1 MPFSLFPFS
10 KEVFLSM
17 RHLKRSFV
25 AGLLLAFVPALL
37 FAQQGTTVSGRVTSE
52 ADTPLQGAS
61 VSIPALNVGAVT
73 NAEGRYSLSV
83 PAANVGQTVTLTAR
97 RIGYQQWSGLVTL
110 TAGAVNRDITLAV
123 SAAQLE
129 GIVVTALGLE
139 REKRSLGTSVQNI
152 SGADVATARETNIVN
167 ALSGKVAG
175 VAITNAGSQGGS
187 SRLVIR
193 GANSIA
199 GNNQP
204 LFIVDGIP
212 VSNQTVAPPGGFGGV
227 DYGNAVQDLNPNDI
241 ESVSVLMGPNA
252 AALYGSRAANGAVVI
267 TTKRG
272 KGVARGFGV
281 SATTYLSFETPLKL
295 PDYQNAFGQGSG
307 GQFAYVDGAGGG
319 TNDGTDESW
328 GPPLDGRLICQW
340 NSPRDA
346 SGNCQPTPWVAHPN
360 NVRSFFETG
369 RTFNNNVAVS
379 AAGERADVRL
389 SLTNDDLD
397 GLAPGM
403 QLKKFGAV
411 LNGGAELGTRWKTNG
426 ALQYIKNQGY
436 NRNGTGYANDNFM
449 QQFVWFGR
457 QVDVQALKNPRK
469 DAEGNMIN
477 WNHNYHDNPY
487 WIQLESGNRDQRDR
501 IIGVGTVNFQA
512 TNWLTA
518 TVRSGSD
525 WFRDYRKIHLAY
537 GLVESPFGGFDER
550 NIFTQE
556 TNTEGLLT
564 ATRPFMESFNVTA
577 SLGGNVRSTQFK
589 HNRVNVDA
597 LVVPGIYNVGNAQ
610 NTPFIQANEERKL
623 VNSLYGQA
631 QFNYSDYLFLDLTG
645 RNDWSSTLPAGNN
658 SYFYPSVSA
667 SFVFT
672 DALPDLGRGLLNYG
686 KVRAS
691 IATVGN
697 DAAPYQLQS
706 TYAANTPFG
715 GAPRFAV
722 PNSLANSDLKPEETR
737 SFEVGTE
744 LGVWNNRL
752 GLDLTYY
759 SKETS
764 NQILNAQISATTGFT
779 SKAVNA
785 GRISN
790 RGFEALVSATPIKLA
805 NGFQWNTSLNYAR
818 NRSKVEELNADLQ
831 TVNLGSYWSLDV
843 EARLGEPYGAL
854 FGNPYRRD
862 SLGRITVDANGR
874 PRPAGQ
880 KRVLGHYTPDWI
892 AGLSNSF
899 RFRGFDFSF
908 LFDRHQGGEIFSVTN
923 MFGRY
928 AGVLQETLVGRD
940 TGILIDAVYVNT
952 CGAAADPATCGV
964 RNTSRI
970 TAEQYNHWLYGIH
983 EAHIFDASYI
993 KLREMKLGY
1002 VIPARFASRMGA
1014 SAAYVALVGRNLWL
1028 SAKVPHIDPET
1039 AFNNGNAQGFEHGQ
1053 FPSQRSVGFTFSVT
1067 P

>member
-1 MPFSLFPFS
+1 
-10 KEVFLSM
+10 M
-17 RHLKRSFV
+17 RQLRNTLVVGS
-25 AGLLLAFVPALL
+25 LLALLPALAL
-37 FAQQGTTVSGRVTSE
+37 AQGTIVSGRVTSD
-52 ADTPLQGAS
+52 ADAPLQGAA
-61 VSIPALNVGAVT
+61 VSIPTLNVSAST
-73 NAEGRYSLSV
+73 NAEGRYSLTIPS
-83 PAANVGQTVTLTAR
+83 ANVGRTVTVVAR
-97 RIGYQQWSGLVTL
+97 RIGHAPGSAQVTL
-110 TAGAVNRDITLAV
+110 VAGTVTQDFRLPV

-129 GIVVTALGLE
+129 GVVVTALGLE

-152 SGADVATARETNIVN
+152 SGTEVSTARETNIVN

-212 VSNQTVAPPGGFGGV
+212 VSNQTVGAPGGYGGV
-227 DYGNAVQDLNPNDI
+227 DYGNAVQDLNPHDI
-241 ESVSVLMGPNA
+241 ESISVLMGPNA

-272 KGVARGFGV
+272 KGVPRGFGV
-281 SATTYLSFETPLKL
+281 SVNSYVSFESPLKL
-295 PDYQNAFGQGSG
+295 PDYQNQYGQGSG
-307 GQFAYVDGAGGG
+307 GAFSYVDGAGGG

-328 GPPLDGRLICQW
+328 GPKLDGQLICQFD
-340 NSPRDA
+340 SPRDA
-346 SGNCQPTPWVAHPN
+346 AGNCTPTPWVAHPN
-360 NVRSFFETG
+360 NVRNFFETG
-369 RTFNNNVAVS
+369 RTFTNNVALS
-379 AAGERADVRL
+379 AAGERSDVRL
-389 SLTNDDLD
+389 SLTSDELD

-403 QLKKFGAV
+403 QLKKFASA
-411 LNGGAELGTRWKTNG
+411 LNGGAELGERWKATG
-426 ALQYIKNQGY
+426 SVQYIKNQGY

-457 QVDVQALKNPRK
+457 QVDVQRLKDPRK
-469 DAEGNMIN
+469 DADGNMIN

-487 WIQLESGNRDQRDR
+487 WIQLESSNRDQRDR
-501 IIGVGTVNFQA
+501 IIGVGSVKFQP
-512 TNWLTA
+512 TSWLTA
-518 TVRSGSD
+518 TLRSGSD
-525 WFRDYRKIHLAY
+525 WFREYRKVNRAY
-537 GLVESPFGGFDER
+537 GLVESPFGGFDED

-556 TNTEGLLT
+556 TNTEGLLA
-564 ATRPFMESFNVTA
+564 ATRPLTEGLSVTA
-577 SLGGNVRSTQFK
+577 SLGGNLRSTQFK
-589 HNRVNVDA
+589 SNHVGVNE
-597 LVVPGIYNVGNAQ
+597 LVVPGIYNVRNAQ
-610 NTPFIQANEERKL
+610 NDPTVLAYEERKQ

-631 QFNYSDYLFLDLTG
+631 QFAYNDYLFVDVTG
-645 RNDWSSTLPAGNN
+645 RNDWSSTLPADNN

-672 DALPDLGRGLLNYG
+672 DAVPALGTGLLNYG
-686 KVRAS
+686 KIRAGL
-691 IATVGN
+691 ATVGN

-706 TYAANTPFG
+706 TYTAGTPFG
-715 GAPRFAV
+715 GAPRFSV
-722 PNSLANSDLKPEETR
+722 PNALANSDLKPEETQ

-744 LGVWNNRL
+744 LSFFDSRV

-764 NQILNAQISATTGFT
+764 NQILNAQISGTTGYT

-785 GRISN
+785 GVISN
-790 RGFEALVSATPIKLA
+790 KGIETLLSATPIKLA
-805 NGFQWNTSLNYAR
+805 NGFQWNTSLNFAR
-818 NRSKVEELNADLQ
+818 NTSRVEELNADLQ
-831 TVNLGSYWSLDV
+831 TVTLGSYWSLNV
-843 EARLGEPYGAL
+843 EARLNEPYGAL

-874 PRPAGQ
+874 PRPDGN
-880 KRVLGHYTPDWI
+880 KKVLGHYTPDWI
-892 AGLSNSF
+892 GGFSNSF
-899 RFRGFDFSF
+899 RYRGFDFSF
-908 LFDRHQGGEIFSVTN
+908 LLDRHQGGEVFSVTN

-952 CGAAADPATCGV
+952 CGKAADPATCGV
-964 RNTSRI
+964 KNTSRI

-983 EAHIFDASYI
+983 EAAIFDASYT

-1002 VIPARFASRMGA
+1002 VIPSRLASKMGV
-1014 SAAYVALVGRNLWL
+1014 STAYVALVGRNLWL
-1028 SAKVPHIDPET
+1028 SSNVPHIDPET

-1053 FPSQRSVGFTFSVT
+1053 FPSQRSIGFTFSVT

>member
-1 MPFSLFPFS
+1 MRL
-10 KEVFLSM
+10 LSH
-17 RHLKRSFV
+17 RTLACV
-25 AGLLLAFVPALL
+25 AVVLGLAPATLA
-37 FAQQGTTVSGRVTSE
+37 AQQTTTISGRVTAE
-52 ADTPLQGAS
+52 ADAPLAGVS
-61 VSIPALNVGAVT
+61 VTITSLNVGSVT
-73 NAEGRYSLSV
+73 NAEGRYSFV
-83 PAANVGQTVTLTAR
+83 VAGAIGQTATLAAR
-97 RIGYQQWSGLVTL
+97 RIGYVPQTVQVRLTGGPVTHDFQL
-110 TAGAVNRDITLAV
+110 ATTAT
-123 SAAQLE
+123 QLE
-129 GIVVTALGLE
+129 GVVVTALGLE

-152 SGADVATARETNIVN
+152 SGTDIATARETNIVN

-212 VSNQTVAPPGGFGGV
+212 VSNQTVGAPQGYGGV
-227 DYGNAVQDLNPNDI
+227 DYGNAVQDLNANDI
-241 ESVSVLMGPNA
+241 ESISVLMGPNA

-272 KGVARGFGV
+272 KGVPRGFGV
-281 SATTYLSFETPLKL
+281 SATTYLSFESPLKL
-295 PDYQNAFGQGSG
+295 PDYQNEYGQGANG
-307 GQFAYVDGAGGG
+307 EFEYLDGTGAG

-346 SGNCQPTPWVAHPN
+346 AGNCIPTPWVAHPD

-369 RTFNNNVAVS
+369 RTMTNNVAVS
-379 AAGERADVRL
+379 AAGERSDVRL
-389 SLTNDDLD
+389 SLTSDEVD

-411 LNGGAELGTRWKTNG
+411 LNGGAALGDRWTTNG
-426 ALQYIKNQGY
+426 SIQYIKNQGF

-457 QVDVQALKNPRK
+457 QVDVQALEKPRK
-469 DAEGNMIN
+469 DADGNMIN

-487 WIQLESGNRDQRDR
+487 WIQFESGNKDQRDR
-501 IIGVGTVNFQA
+501 VIGVGSINFKA

-525 WFRDYRKIHLAY
+525 WFRDYRKIHRAY
-537 GLVESPFGGFDER
+537 GLVESPFGGFDED

-564 ATRPFMESFNVTA
+564 ATHPFLERFNVTA
-577 SLGGNVRSTQFK
+577 SVGGNLRSAQYR
-589 HNRVNVDA
+589 NNSVGVDA

-610 NTPFIQANEERKL
+610 NTPSVNAYEERKQ

-631 QFNYSDYLFLDLTG
+631 QFAYNDYLFVDVTG

-672 DALPDLGRGLLNYG
+672 DAVPMLGGGILNYG
-686 KVRAS
+686 KVRAGL
-691 IATVGN
+691 ATVGN
-697 DAAPYQLQS
+697 DASPYQLQS
-706 TYAANTPFG
+706 TYSAGTPFG

-722 PNSLANSDLKPEETR
+722 PNVLANADLKPEETK

-744 LGVWNNRL
+744 LALFDSRI
-752 GLDLTYY
+752 GLDFTYY

-764 NQILNAQISATTGFT
+764 NQILNAQISTSTGYT
-779 SKAVNA
+779 SKAINA
-785 GRISN
+785 GVISN
-790 RGFEALVSATPIKLA
+790 KGFETLLSATPIRLR
-805 NGFQWNTSLNYAR
+805 NGFQWNTSLNFAK
-818 NRSKVEELNADLQ
+818 NRSRVEELNADLQ
-831 TVNLGSYWSLDV
+831 TVTLGTYWSLDV

-874 PRPAGQ
+874 PRADQQ
-880 KRVLGHYTPDWI
+880 KQVLGHYTPDWI
-892 AGLSNSF
+892 AGLNNSF
-899 RFRGFDFSF
+899 RYKGFDFSF

-923 MFGRY
+923 MFGKY
-928 AGVLQETLVGRD
+928 AGVLKETLVGRD
-940 TGILIDAVYVNT
+940 TGIIVDAVYINT
-952 CGAAADPATCGV
+952 CGPTADPATCGV
-964 RNTSRI
+964 QNTSRI
-970 TAEQYNHWLYGIH
+970 TADQYNHWIYGIH
-983 EAHIFDASYI
+983 EAHIFDASYV
-993 KLREMKLGY
+993 KLREAKLGY
-1002 VIPARFASRMGA
+1002 VIPTAWASRMGL
-1014 SAAYVALVGRNLWL
+1014 SQAYVALVGRNLWL

-1053 FPSQRSVGFTFSVT
+1053 FPSQRSIGFTASIT